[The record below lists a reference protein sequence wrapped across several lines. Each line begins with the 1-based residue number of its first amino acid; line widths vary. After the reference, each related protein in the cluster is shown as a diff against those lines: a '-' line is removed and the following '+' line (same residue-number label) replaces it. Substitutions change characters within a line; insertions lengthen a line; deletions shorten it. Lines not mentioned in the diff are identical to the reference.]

1 MTRRPSLAILI
12 IVSGAFFLLGLYSVF
27 LQGGGSKGE
36 ATPTK
41 ASSSAVATTIPAT
54 SDQTTIL
61 VLGVDSLEAKAP
73 SLRAIWYI
81 TYRLP
86 AKDVFLLGA
95 AADIPVQGRPGT
107 AMKAVFGW
115 SPENGVS
122 PSFLEDL
129 RRTIPLSFDALV
141 VMDDKG
147 FAAAVDFLG
156 GVTVN
161 GTEFSGQQVLDILSL
176 TSDDP
181 KGELATQKRVL
192 EALSAK
198 AGDLGD
204 TPDLTPLVSLV
215 PEHIYLTKPLGQIVA
230 LISPVLPIH
239 SETTHIDLY

>member
-27 LQGGGSKGE
+27 LQGGGSSGK
-36 ATPTK
+36 ATPT
-41 ASSSAVATTIPAT
+41 AAPSSAGGTALPVD

-61 VLGVDSLEAKAP
+61 VLGVDSLEAKSP
-73 SLRAIWYI
+73 TLRAIWYI

-86 AKDVFLLGA
+86 SKDVFLLGA
-95 AADIPVQGRPGT
+95 ASDIPVQGRPGT
-107 AMKAVFGW
+107 VMQTAFGW

-122 PSFLEDL
+122 PTFLEDL
-129 RRTIPLSFDALV
+129 QRTIPLSFDALV
-141 VMDDKG
+141 VIDNQG

-161 GTEFSGQQVLDILSL
+161 GTSFAGQQVLDILSL

-192 EALSAK
+192 EALSGK

-239 SETTHIDLY
+239 PETTHIDLY